1 MKSAYVALALSLAGA
16 AFATPAVEA
25 TTYPYSIGYISLKHL
40 IESYIWDM
48 TWSVTSRDKTDA
60 ATGSTTCHTA
70 W

>member
-1 MKSAYVALALSLAGA
+1 MKCAYVALALSLAGA

-40 IESYIWDM
+40 IESDIWDM